1 MSNIETLHRDFLT
14 IERLIQRAN
23 EAAWSGTGSQRKA
36 AIAWK
41 KSLMARRASIVR
53 AAGIAA

>member
-1 MSNIETLHRDFLT
+1 MNKTETLHRDFLT

-23 EAAWSGTGSQRKA
+23 EAAWSGNGSQRKA

-41 KSLMARRASIVR
+41 KQLMARRAAVVR
-53 AAGIAA
+53 AAGL

>member
-14 IERLIQRAN
+14 VERLIQRAN
-23 EAAWSGTGSQRKA
+23 EAAWSGNGSQRKA

-41 KSLMARRASIVR
+41 KSLMVRRAAIVR
-53 AAGIAA
+53 AAGINA

>member
-1 MSNIETLHRDFLT
+1 MSKIEALHRDFLT

-23 EAAWSGTGSQRKA
+23 EAAWNGSGSQRKA

-41 KSLMARRASIVR
+41 KQLKARLDEVSR
-53 AAGIAA
+53 AAGL